1 MANSFT
7 YKITNESELFSFDF
21 SQVLQT
27 NENIISATCVVILMN
42 GIDPTPQ
49 AILSGSTVI
58 STPKVSQRVIAGLN
72 EVTYRLEMTAVT
84 NQGNTYTAVGDI
96 TVYDASQV

>member
-27 NENIISATCVVILMN
+27 NENIISATCVVILM
-42 GIDPTPQ
+42 
-49 AILSGSTVI
+49 SGSTVI

-84 NQGNTYTAVGDI
+84 DQGNTYTAVGDI